1 MEESAA
7 MNAMRPH
14 NAASNSESD
23 RAGGRVRQGPPLG
36 SLIITCSC
44 TWFICKCVQTSLKTL
59 EFRKSSSVV
68 LCCHDLRFETGLD
81 FANCN
86 SGFLVLKTTHM
97 LSDARHQKNLALIQR
112 IETLSVLFDSK
123 QSGVQLTKFYSSFF
137 SLDESLCR

>member
-1 MEESAA
+1 
-7 MNAMRPH
+7 MRCGRTMPPQTQK
-14 NAASNSESD
+14 ATGRPRE
-23 RAGGRVRQGPPLG
+23 GGTTVGLVDYHR
-36 SLIITCSC
+36 SC

-97 LSDARHQKNLALIQR
+97 LSDARHQKNLALIQK
-112 IETLSVLFDSK
+112 IGTLSVLLDSK
-123 QSGVQLTKFYSSFF
+123 QNAWCSTHKILFF
-137 SLDESLCR
+137 IFFFR